1 MIGATLGVTA
11 AGRARSRRAAA
22 VTGLMCASL
31 TGALLATPVAAS
43 SADDRIESR
52 VSSAIRA
59 PALGSDV
66 TVHVRHVATD
76 ATVADDGGDE
86 RQVPASTMKVV
97 TAATALTALG
107 EEHRFATRVVAGR
120 GAGRIVLVGGGDP
133 LLSREELADLAART
147 ARKLRQA
154 DIRSVRV
161 DIDDYLFP
169 QPTDAE
175 GWAPGDRPTYA
186 AAVRP
191 LALLGEYSSDTAA
204 SAWAA
209 FVQGLRSGGIE
220 ARAGARTVAPER
232 ARRISVIR
240 PNTLR
245 QAVDVMLRVSENNV
259 AEVLFRQVALA
270 RGYPATWSG
279 ASAAAK
285 EVLRELGLTTW
296 RLRLVDG
303 SGLSGSNR
311 LTASSLTELLDIA
324 LGAPALDA
332 LMDGLPVA
340 GRTGTLINRFA
351 APPAS
356 CARGDVA
363 AKTGSLTGV
372 STLAGVTRGADGQW
386 RSFAIMVN
394 RRPPMYP
401 SSATSLA
408 IDTIAAVVRGCA

>member
-1 MIGATLGVTA
+1 MSGVSLGATA
-11 AGRARSRRAAA
+11 AGRGWSRRAAA
-22 VTGLMCASL
+22 VVGLVCASL
-31 TGALLATPVAAS
+31 TGALLVAPVAAS
-43 SADDRIESR
+43 PSDDRIESG
-52 VSSAIRA
+52 VISAMRA
-59 PALGSDV
+59 PALGGDA

-76 ATVADDGGDE
+76 ATVADDGADE
-86 RQVPASTMKVV
+86 RQIPASTMKVV

-107 EEHRFATRVVAGR
+107 EDHRFATRVVAGR
-120 GAGRIVLVGGGDP
+120 GAGRIILVGGGDP
-133 LLSREELADLAART
+133 LLSRDELTDLAVRT

-161 DIDDYLFP
+161 DVDDYLFP
-169 QPTDAE
+169 QPSDAA

-191 LALLGEYSSDTAA
+191 LALLGEYSNDTVA
-204 SAWAA
+204 SAWAV

-220 ARAGARTVAPER
+220 AKTGARTVAPER

-245 QAVDVMLRVSENNV
+245 QAIDVMLRVSENNV

-285 EVLRELGLTTW
+285 EVLRELGLATW

-303 SGLSGSNR
+303 SGLSGRNR
-311 LTASSLTELLDIA
+311 LTAASLTELLDVA

-332 LMDGLPVA
+332 LIDGLPVA

-386 RSFAIMVN
+386 RSFAVMVN
-394 RRPPMYP
+394 RRPPAYP
-401 SSATSLA
+401 TSATSLA